1 MRNETIL
8 KKALHE
14 VMTEKYSEELI
25 NMKAPD
31 HEFSESFN
39 IKMRNL
45 IRKTDNPF
53 YRYSKYL
60 TLAACA
66 VIAVG
71 CAVLIP
77 ALNANKINT
86 GNSPNEQIA
95 ETTEAIIST
104 VPTEASEAIS
114 EEPVVSDDG
123 VEEIAGKDPDSDAIP
138 PLEEAETTDNVTST
152 SVSTPSGAP
161 VIAGDSDEDETA
173 DTTKEYEPI
182 DETAP
187 VDDDNNNPG
196 TGGADIDG
204 EIPEIE
210 EEEPEGDIVG
220 EHDENPSGGE
230 DYDEAVE
237 DDGDEEI
244 AVDDESDEDIAV
256 EEEEEVVDEDVIDV
270 PEIDDRPEYPEAE
283 TLGELYTKLYQQEA
297 NPQYIKENTYKIED
311 ANYFNFKYDTFKHY
325 DYYTDYDFVGEF
337 LAEIGAAKKTELKSS
352 LTDKAIVY
360 LNPVETALTTRD
372 YADLSDVNH
381 YGAVYHGEEEYEEDC
396 TDIEEE
402 ENPYSVKLEIYRNG
416 LVCLTFDWNKGSLWF
431 AVSAEIAGRFFENV
445 DNMFMS
451 EAPATVGDII
461 SDRNI
466 TEDNISRAYGDIYNV
481 YDYHIVGINLNG
493 SKSVIVDF
501 LKENK
506 DKKLTYFDGY
516 CHNSIEISFGLKDN
530 SSVVNLRFVD
540 FDKAVISVSD
550 GDRYAFDIDK
560 AQFNSL
566 FKKLVGICGY
576 KKPVVYNTL
585 AEFIEDKEFNEITSV
600 SYKLGSWYIV
610 EGNEKAAVLEEIRQ
624 LILKEA
630 KTAKYS
636 IGDYVYSGIS
646 ICVKNW
652 QINFEISGD
661 AAIRIHNNRFN
672 VSQEFI
678 DKLKKLIT
686 DNMVAIRYEDEGEV
700 DPEEEWTEDIDEG

>member
-25 NMKAPD
+25 NAEAPH

-86 GNSPNEQIA
+86 GDLPNEQIA

-114 EEPVVSDDG
+114 EEPAESEDG
-123 VEEIAGKDPDSDAIP
+123 VENIEKDPDSDFIP

-152 SVSTPSGAP
+152 SVSKPSDAP
-161 VIAGDSDEDETA
+161 VIADDSDEDEAA
-173 DTTKEYEPI
+173 DTNKDYEPI
-182 DETAP
+182 DETVP

-196 TGGADIDG
+196 TGGGADIDG

-210 EEEPEGDIVG
+210 EDEPEGDIVG

-237 DDGDEEI
+237 DDEDI

-256 EEEEEVVDEDVIDV
+256 EEEEEVVEEDVIDE
-270 PEIDDRPEYPEAE
+270 PEIDDRPEYPEAK

-297 NPQYIKENTYKIED
+297 NPEYVKENLYKIED
-311 ANYFNFKYDTFKHY
+311 ANYFNFKYDTFERY

-352 LTDKAIVY
+352 LTDKVTIY
-360 LNPVETALTTRD
+360 LNPVARGLNTRV
-372 YADLSDVNH
+372 YADMSDVNR
-381 YGAVYHGEEEYEEDC
+381 YGVLYHGEEDNEEDC

-402 ENPYSVKLEIYRNG
+402 EGPYSVKLEIYRNG
-416 LVCLTFDWNKGSLWF
+416 LICLTFDWNKGSLWF
-431 AVSAEIAGRFFENV
+431 AVSADTAGRFFENV

-466 TEDNISRAYGDIYNV
+466 TEDNICRAYGDIYNV

-506 DKKLTYFDGY
+506 DKKLTYFGGHRY
-516 CHNSIEISFGLKDN
+516 NGMELNFGLKDS
-530 SSVVNLRFVD
+530 SSVVNLRLID
-540 FDKAVISVSD
+540 FDKAVISVSG

-585 AEFIEDKEFNEITSV
+585 AEFLKDKDFNEITSV

-610 EGNEKAAVLEEIRQ
+610 EGAEKAAVLEEIRQ

-636 IGDYVYSGIS
+636 IGDYASSDIS
-646 ICVKNW
+646 VCVKNW
-652 QINFEISGD
+652 QTSFGISGD
-661 AAIRIHNNRFN
+661 KSICICNNRFS
-672 VSQEFI
+672 VSIDFI
-678 DKLKKLIT
+678 DKLKKLIRE
-686 DNMVAIRYEDEGEV
+686 NGVEIRYEYEGEV

>member
-25 NMKAPD
+25 NAEAPQ

-77 ALNANKINT
+77 VLNSNKINT
-86 GNSPNEQIA
+86 GKLPSEQIA
-95 ETTEAIIST
+95 ETTEAIISIMPAET
-104 VPTEASEAIS
+104 SEAIS
-114 EEPVVSDDG
+114 EEPAESEDG
-123 VEEIAGKDPDSDAIP
+123 VEDIEKDPDSDFIP
-138 PLEEAETTDNVTST
+138 PLEEAETTVNVTSA
-152 SVSTPSGAP
+152 SVSKPSDAP
-161 VIAGDSDEDETA
+161 VIASDSDEEAEAT
-173 DTTKEYEPI
+173 EGYEPI

-210 EEEPEGDIVG
+210 EDEPEGDIVG

-237 DDGDEEI
+237 DDDEDI

-256 EEEEEVVDEDVIDV
+256 EEEEEVVEEDVIDV
-270 PEIDDRPEYPEAE
+270 PDIDNRPPYPESE

-297 NPQYIKENTYKIED
+297 NPEYVKENIYKIED
-311 ANYFNFKYDTFKHY
+311 ANYFNFKYDTFKRY

-352 LTDKAIVY
+352 LTDKVTIY
-360 LNPVETALTTRD
+360 LNPVARGLNTRV
-372 YADLSDVNH
+372 YADMSDVNR
-381 YGAVYHGEEEYEEDC
+381 YGVLYLGEEEYEEDC

-402 ENPYSVKLEIYRNG
+402 ENPYSVELKIYRNG

-431 AVSAEIAGRFFENV
+431 AVSAETAGRFFENV

-466 TEDNISRAYGDIYNV
+466 TEDNICRAYGDIYNV

-501 LKENK
+501 LKKNK

-530 SSVVNLRFVD
+530 SSVVNLRLID
-540 FDKAVISVSD
+540 FDKAVISVSG

-560 AQFNSL
+560 SLFDSL
-566 FKKLVGICGY
+566 FKKLVDICGY
-576 KKPVVYNTL
+576 KKPVIYNTL
-585 AEFIEDKEFNEITSV
+585 AEFLKDKDFNEITSI
-600 SYKLGSWYIV
+600 SYSLGSRYIV

-636 IGDYVYSGIS
+636 IGDYVYSDIS
-646 ICVKNW
+646 ICVPNW
-652 QINFEISGD
+652 QIDFEISGD
-661 AAIRIHNNRFN
+661 KAVRIHNNKFN
-672 VSQEFI
+672 VSQSFI
-678 DKLKKLIT
+678 EKLKKLIN
-686 DNMVAIRYEDEGEV
+686 DNGVEIRYEEEDEA